1 MVSALDI
8 GTSARTSRFLG
19 MFVVTVGIL
28 PR

>member
-19 MFVVTVGIL
+19 TFVVTLGIL